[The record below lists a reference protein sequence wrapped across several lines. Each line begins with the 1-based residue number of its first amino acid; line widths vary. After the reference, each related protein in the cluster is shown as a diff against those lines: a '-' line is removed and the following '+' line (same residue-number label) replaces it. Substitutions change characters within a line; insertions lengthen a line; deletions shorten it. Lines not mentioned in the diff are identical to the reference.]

1 MRTNTERT
9 LTAANSILLIKAK
22 GFNNNWTQI
31 EGYAADNAF
40 EFGQGAIGE
49 TVMGVDGVQ
58 SGGFTPYEIEFN
70 IQLQANSNSRSYF
83 DKLINYMNDQQET
96 VPIEFSCEIP
106 SIKKRYSCS
115 GFLTSAAVGTTARK
129 LLESA
134 TYSFKVVNN
143 GAEDI

>member
-1 MRTNTERT
+1 MRTNVEKT
-9 LTAANSILLIKAK
+9 LTSANSVLLVRAPGYNKQWVK
-22 GFNNNWTQI
+22 M

-40 EFGQGAIGE
+40 DFGQGAIGE

-58 SGGFTPYEIEFN
+58 SGGFTPYEVDFN
-70 IQLQANSNSRSYF
+70 IQLQANSPSRSYF
-83 DKLINYMNDQQET
+83 DGIINHINTNQET
-96 VPIEFSCEIP
+96 VPFEFSVEIP
-106 SIKKRYSCS
+106 SIRKRYSAS
-115 GFLTSAAVGTTARK
+115 GFMVNVPGGTNAKK